1 MTIAPGK
8 NLETAP
14 QSTRGGFN
22 VPFASLGRGRSGTV
36 VRLLRNHTALILLIV
51 LVIVGGLLSDVFL
64 TSRNLLNIMWAV
76 SILGIIALGQT
87 MLLITCN
94 FDMSVAF
101 VVGLAG
107 IITVLAQI
115 AGFDLV
121 TSMALG
127 LAGGVAVG
135 LINGLLVVYTGA
147 NPFLITLGTAL
158 LAYSASLILTRSQ
171 TLYATIPDFNVLG
184 RGRLFGVVHYS
195 VILVVA
201 LALVLEFILRLTA
214 FGRSL
219 YVIGLNETA
228 GRMSGLAVHRVKLI
242 AFALCGGTA
251 ALAGLIM
258 TSRTGS
264 TVASAGA
271 GMEFDS
277 IIAAVLGGTSLFGG
291 HGGALRTLVGV
302 LVLGVLNNLL
312 ILLSVPIE
320 GQQIAKGL
328 VFLAVVWADSV
339 LRHP

>member
-1 MTIAPGK
+1 MSTSPTKDMETPRGPFVPGF
-8 NLETAP
+8 
-14 QSTRGGFN
+14 R
-22 VPFASLGRGRSGTV
+22 VPLAWLGQGRSGQI
-36 VRLLRNHTALILLIV
+36 VRLARENTALVLLIV
-51 LVIVGGLLSDVFL
+51 LIIAGGLLSDVFL
-64 TSRNLLNIMWAV
+64 TPRNLLNIMWAV
-76 SILGIIALGQT
+76 SILGIVALGQT
-87 MLLITCN
+87 TLLITCN

-107 IITVLAQI
+107 IVTVLAQI
-115 AGFDLV
+115 AGLDLT
-121 TSMALG
+121 TSMTLG
-127 LAGGVAVG
+127 LAAGIGIG
-135 LINGLLVVYTGA
+135 LVNGLLVVYTGA

-158 LAYSASLILTRSQ
+158 IAYSISLMLTRSQ
-171 TLYATIPDFNVLG
+171 TFYATIPEFNVLG

-195 VILVVA
+195 VILVVV
-201 LALVLEFILRLTA
+201 LALFLEFVLRRTA

-228 GRMSGLAVHRVKLI
+228 GRMSGLAIRRVKLI
-242 AFALCGGTA
+242 AFGLCGGTA
-251 ALAGLIM
+251 ALAGLVM

-264 TVASAGA
+264 TVASAGM

-291 HGGALRTLVGV
+291 YGGALRTLVGV

-328 VFLAVVWADSV
+328 VFLVVVWADSV

>member
-1 MTIAPGK
+1 MSIVPERNGVSGAK
-8 NLETAP
+8 
-14 QSTRGGFN
+14 RGLAGFEP
-22 VPFASLGRGRSGTV
+22 PFAALGKGRSGAV
-36 VRLLRNHTALILLIV
+36 LRLLRNHTALILLIV
-51 LVIVGGLLSDVFL
+51 LIIAGGLLSDVFL

-76 SILGIIALGQT
+76 SILGIIAMGQT
-87 MLLITCN
+87 VLLITCN

-107 IITVLAQI
+107 IVTVLAQI

-127 LAGGVAVG
+127 LGAGLVVG
-135 LINGLLVVYTGA
+135 TINGLLVVYTGA

-158 LAYSASLILTRSQ
+158 LAYSISLMLTRSQ
-171 TLYATIPDFNVLG
+171 TLYATIPEFNELG

-195 VILVVA
+195 VILLVI
-201 LALVLEFILRLTA
+201 LAIGLEFVLRRTA

-228 GRMSGLAVHRVKLI
+228 GRMSGLAIRRVKLI

-264 TVASAGA
+264 TVASAGV

-339 LRHP
+339 LRHR